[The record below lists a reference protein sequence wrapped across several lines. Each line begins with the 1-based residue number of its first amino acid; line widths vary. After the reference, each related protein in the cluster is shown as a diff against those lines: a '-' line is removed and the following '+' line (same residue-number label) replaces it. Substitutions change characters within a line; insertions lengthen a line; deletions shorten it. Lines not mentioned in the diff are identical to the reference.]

1 MSKYLSCSD
10 SFPVEVEHRTSR
22 VFSKNIR
29 GNLMKILYVLSA
41 LYFTYQSI
49 RTEHVDACLFV
60 RMIVRQRQM
69 TKAQVAFAL
78 LRFLHVESC
87 AYAHSLSLSLSMCVC
102 VCVCACMCFCIDA
115 PCLSR
120 LFRINSGMDCSAP
133 ISIRRIHYRA
143 YFLSLYRSYLRRSQR
158 WWSITHE

>member
-1 MSKYLSCSD
+1 VSKYLSCSD

-87 AYAHSLSLSLSMCVC
+87 AYAHSLSLSLSLSMCVC
-102 VCVCACMCFCIDA
+102 VCVCV
-115 PCLSR
+115 
-120 LFRINSGMDCSAP
+120 
-133 ISIRRIHYRA
+133 YV
-143 YFLSLYRSYLRRSQR
+143 FL
-158 WWSITHE
+158 H